1 MQASRAS
8 LVLRSDGGSL
18 MHQSL
23 ARLVL
28 ALSGTALT
36 LSAIGCG
43 DGQPEGCNQYVLP
56 SDDDTTTVR
65 EAIVLLEDNQTFCF
79 GPGTYHFT
87 AELAFSRLD
96 GVTVMGTGTTPA
108 DVVLDFAQQDAG
120 AKGLNFTAMND
131 LTVENMTVLDAAADN
146 IFVTTSVGLILRDL
160 VSGWVARPMNARGRY
175 AIYPVSSTNVL
186 VERVEAFGSSD
197 AGIYVGQATNCIVR
211 NSLAHDNVAGIEIE
225 NSINCEVLDSVARD
239 NTGGILVFE
248 LPGLPTLGFGTRI
261 ANNTITNNN
270 LANFAEEGTIV
281 SLLPAGTAMMLLAAN
296 DVDIDGNTV
305 TGNGTTGALIIS
317 YDTAAAAGAP
327 STSDPGYDTET
338 ENIWIHGNTFTGN
351 GTMPDPNHDAVRLI
365 LASGGVTTLEDLI
378 WDGDFATD
386 DDAMTLC
393 IDGTATFRNID
404 AAGGFAT
411 PSTDRTPHDCT
422 GTARPPVVLE

>member
-1 MQASRAS
+1 
-8 LVLRSDGGSL
+8 

-28 ALSGTALT
+28 ALSGAALT
-36 LSAIGCG
+36 LAATACG
-43 DGQPEGCNQYVLP
+43 DGRPAGCDHYVLP
-56 SDDDTTTVR
+56 STDGDDDGTVR

-79 GPGTYHFT
+79 APGTYHFT
-87 AELAFSRLD
+87 DELAFSRLD
-96 GVTVMGTGTTPA
+96 GVTVRGTGTTPA
-108 DVVLDFAQQDAG
+108 DVVLDFAGQDAG
-120 AKGLNFTAMND
+120 AKGLNFTAMNT

-160 VSGWVARPMNARGRY
+160 VSGWITRPMNARGRY

-211 NSLAHDNVAGIEIE
+211 DSLAYGNVAGIEIE
-225 NSINCEVLDSVARD
+225 NSINCEVVDSEARD

-248 LPGLPTLGFGTRI
+248 LPGLPTHGFGTRI
-261 ANNTITNNN
+261 ANNRVTNNN

-281 SLLPAGTAMMLLAAN
+281 SLLPAGTGMMLLAAN
-296 DVDIDGNTV
+296 DVDIDSNTV

-317 YDTAAAAGAP
+317 YDTATAAGAATP
-327 STSDPGYDTET
+327 SDPDYDTET

-351 GTMPDPNHDAVRLI
+351 GTNPDDMHDAVRLI
-365 LASGGVTTLEDLI
+365 LASGGGLTALEDLV
-378 WDGDFATD
+378 WDGDFAAG

-393 IDGTATFRNID
+393 IEGTATFRNID
-404 AAGGFAT
+404 SAGGFAT
-411 PSTDRTPHDCT
+411 PTTDRTPHDCT